1 MRNIEVIK
9 QFLNKSSGNS
19 NSKNLISDGVRLL
32 NYSTCIAEWADDFVL
47 FINVTKYSR
56 STSRIQ
62 SMILRELKTLIHK
75 SVSLGNVPINTKYL
89 WTHARTM

>member
-19 NSKNLISDGVRLL
+19 DTKNLISDGVKLI
-32 NYSTCIAEWADDFVL
+32 NYNTCIAEWTDDFVL
-47 FINVTKYSR
+47 FNITKYSR

-62 SMILRELKTLIHK
+62 SMILRELKKLIHK
-75 SVSLGNVPINTKYL
+75 SVFIDNVPINTKYL
-89 WTHARTM
+89 WNSKKM

>member
-19 NSKNLISDGVRLL
+19 DSKNLISDGVRLI
-32 NYSTCIAEWADDFVL
+32 NYNTCIAEWIDSLLLV
-47 FINVTKYSR
+47 NVTKYSS

-62 SMILRELKTLIHK
+62 NMLLNELKLIHK
-75 SVSLGNVPINTKYL
+75 SISIDNVPINTQKL
-89 WTHARTM
+89 WIHNMKM

>member
-19 NSKNLISDGVRLL
+19 DTGNLISDGVKLFSY
-32 NYSTCIAEWADDFVL
+32 NTCIAEWTDDFVL
-47 FINVTKYSR
+47 FNVTKYSR

-62 SMILRELKTLIHK
+62 SMMLRELKTLIHK
-75 SVSLGNVPINTKYL
+75 SVSIDNVPINTQYL
-89 WTHARTM
+89 WTNDKTM

>member
-19 NSKNLISDGVRLL
+19 YTGNLISDGVKLFSY
-32 NYSTCIAEWADDFVL
+32 NTCIAEWTDDLVL
-47 FINVTKYSR
+47 FNVTKYSS

-62 SMILRELKTLIHK
+62 SMMLRELQKSIHK
-75 SVSLGNVPINTKYL
+75 FIFIDNVPINTQYL
-89 WTHARTM
+89 WNPEKM

>member
-19 NSKNLISDGVRLL
+19 DTKNLISDGVRLFSY
-32 NYSTCIAEWADDFVL
+32 NTCIAEWTDDFML
-47 FINVTKYSR
+47 FNVTKYSR

-62 SMILRELKTLIHK
+62 SMILKELQKINTYKFIFID
-75 SVSLGNVPINTKYL
+75 NVPINTHRL
-89 WTHARTM
+89 WNPKKM

>member
-19 NSKNLISDGVRLL
+19 YTGNLISDGVKLFSY
-32 NYSTCIAEWADDFVL
+32 NTCIAEWTDSLLLV
-47 FINVTKYSR
+47 NVTKYSR

-62 SMILRELKTLIHK
+62 NMLIHELKSRYELLAIED
-75 SVSLGNVPINTKYL
+75 VPINTKYL
-89 WTHARTM
+89 WTHDKTM

>member
-19 NSKNLISDGVRLL
+19 DTGNLISDGVKLFSY
-32 NYSTCIAEWADDFVL
+32 NTCIAEWTDSLLLVN
-47 FINVTKYSR
+47 ITKYSR

-62 SMILRELKTLIHK
+62 NMLIHELKFRYPQLTIE
-75 SVSLGNVPINTKYL
+75 NVPINTQYL
-89 WTHARTM
+89 WKHKEKM

>member
-19 NSKNLISDGVRLL
+19 DTKNLISDGVKLFSY
-32 NYSTCIAEWADDFVL
+32 NTCVAEWTDDFVL
-47 FINVTKYSR
+47 FNVTKYSR

-62 SMILRELKTLIHK
+62 SMMLRELRKLIHK
-75 SVSLGNVPINTKYL
+75 SVFVDNVPINTKYL
-89 WTHARTM
+89 WNPKKM

>member
-19 NSKNLISDGVRLL
+19 DNRNLISTGDKLI
-32 NYSTCIAEWADDFVL
+32 NYNTCIAEWNNDSIMV
-47 FINVTKYSR
+47 NMTKYSS

-62 SMILRELKTLIHK
+62 NMLISKLRFGHK
-75 SVSLGNVPINTKYL
+75 VVQIENVPINTKYL
-89 WTHARTM
+89 WKHNERM

>member
-19 NSKNLISDGVRLL
+19 DSGNLISTGDRLI
-32 NYSTCIAEWADDFVL
+32 NYNTCIAEWNRNCIM
-47 FINVTKYSR
+47 INITKYSS

-62 SMILRELKTLIHK
+62 NMLLSEGLGLELIRVK
-75 SVSLGNVPINTKYL
+75 NVPINTQYL
-89 WTHARTM
+89 WNK

>member
-19 NSKNLISDGVRLL
+19 DSKNLISDGVRLI
-32 NYSTCIAEWADDFVL
+32 NYNTCIAEWTDSLLLV
-47 FINVTKYSR
+47 NVTKYSR

-62 SMILRELKTLIHK
+62 NMLLSEVRFGHK
-75 SVSLGNVPINTKYL
+75 VVQVENVSINTQYL
-89 WTHARTM
+89 WQKK

>member
-19 NSKNLISDGVRLL
+19 DTKNLISDGVKLFSY
-32 NYSTCIAEWADDFVL
+32 NTCIAEWTDDFVL
-47 FINVTKYSR
+47 FNVTKYSR

-62 SMILRELKTLIHK
+62 SMILRELKKLIHK
-75 SVSLGNVPINTKYL
+75 SVSIDNVPINTHRL
-89 WTHARTM
+89 WNPKKM

>member
-19 NSKNLISDGVRLL
+19 DTGNLISDGVKLI
-32 NYSTCIAEWADDFVL
+32 NYTTCIAEWTDSLLLV
-47 FINVTKYSR
+47 NVTKYSK

-62 SMILRELKTLIHK
+62 SMLIHELKSRYALLAIE
-75 SVSLGNVPINTKYL
+75 NVPINTKYL
-89 WTHARTM
+89 WNQEKM

>member
-1 MRNIEVIK
+1 MKNIEVIK

-19 NSKNLISDGVRLL
+19 DSKNLISDGVRLL
-32 NYSTCIAEWADDFVL
+32 NYNTCIAEWADDFVL
-47 FINVTKYSR
+47 FNVTKYSR

-75 SVSLGNVPINTKYL
+75 SVSIDNVPINTKYL
-89 WTHARTM
+89 WTHDKTM

>member
-19 NSKNLISDGVRLL
+19 DTKNLISDGVKLFSY
-32 NYSTCIAEWADDFVL
+32 NTCIAEWVDDFVL
-47 FINVTKYSR
+47 FNVTKYSR

-62 SMILRELKTLIHK
+62 SMILRELKTLIYK
-75 SVSLGNVPINTKYL
+75 SVFIDNVPINTKYL
-89 WTHARTM
+89 WEHKEKM

>member
-19 NSKNLISDGVRLL
+19 DTGNLISDGVKLFSY
-32 NYSTCIAEWADDFVL
+32 NTCIAEWTDSLLLV
-47 FINVTKYSR
+47 NVTKYSR

-62 SMILRELKTLIHK
+62 NMLIQELKSRYSQLTID
-75 SVSLGNVPINTKYL
+75 NVPINTHRL
-89 WTHARTM
+89 WDPKKM

>member
-19 NSKNLISDGVRLL
+19 DTGNLISDGIKLFSY
-32 NYSTCIAEWADDFVL
+32 NTCIAEWTDDFVL
-47 FINVTKYSR
+47 FNVTKYSR

-62 SMILRELKTLIHK
+62 SMILRELKTLIYK
-75 SVSLGNVPINTKYL
+75 SVFIDNVPINTKYL
-89 WTHARTM
+89 WEHKEKM

>member
-19 NSKNLISDGVRLL
+19 DTGNLISDGVKLI
-32 NYSTCIAEWADDFVL
+32 NYNTCIAEWTDDFVL
-47 FINVTKYSR
+47 FNIAKYSR

-62 SMILRELKTLIHK
+62 SMILRELKKLIHK
-75 SVSLGNVPINTKYL
+75 SVFIDNVPINTKYL
-89 WTHARTM
+89 WNSKKM

>member
-19 NSKNLISDGVRLL
+19 DTKNLISNGVRLFS
-32 NYSTCIAEWADDFVL
+32 YDTCIAEWTDGFVL
-47 FINVTKYSR
+47 FNVTKYSR

-62 SMILRELKTLIHK
+62 SMVLRELRKLIHK
-75 SVSLGNVPINTKYL
+75 SVFIDNVPINTEYL
-89 WTHARTM
+89 WTHEET

>member
-19 NSKNLISDGVRLL
+19 YTGNLISDGVKLFSY
-32 NYSTCIAEWADDFVL
+32 NTCIAEWTDSLLLV
-47 FINVTKYSR
+47 NVTKYSR

-62 SMILRELKTLIHK
+62 NMLIQELKSRYSQLTID
-75 SVSLGNVPINTKYL
+75 NVPINTHRL
-89 WTHARTM
+89 WNPKKM

>member
-19 NSKNLISDGVRLL
+19 DNRNLISTGDKLI
-32 NYSTCIAEWADDFVL
+32 NYTTCIAEWNNDSIMV
-47 FINVTKYSR
+47 NMTKYSS

-62 SMILRELKTLIHK
+62 TMLISKLRFGHK
-75 SVSLGNVPINTKYL
+75 VVQIENVPINTKYL
-89 WTHARTM
+89 WKHNERM

>member
-19 NSKNLISDGVRLL
+19 DTENLISDGVKLFSY
-32 NYSTCIAEWADDFVL
+32 NTCIAEWTNDFVL
-47 FINVTKYSR
+47 FNVTKYSS

-62 SMILRELKTLIHK
+62 SMMLRELQKINIYK
-75 SVSLGNVPINTKYL
+75 FIFIDNVPINTKYL
-89 WTHARTM
+89 WEPKKKM

>member
-19 NSKNLISDGVRLL
+19 DNGNVISTGDRLI
-32 NYSTCIAEWADDFVL
+32 NYNTCLAEWNNDSIM
-47 FINVTKYSR
+47 INVTKYSS

-62 SMILRELKTLIHK
+62 NMLISTFRIGHK
-75 SVSLGNVPINTKYL
+75 VVQIENVPINTRRL
-89 WTHARTM
+89 WNLKKM

>member
-19 NSKNLISDGVRLL
+19 DTGNLISDGVKLFSY
-32 NYSTCIAEWADDFVL
+32 NTCIAEWTDSLLLV
-47 FINVTKYSR
+47 NVTKYSK

-62 SMILRELKTLIHK
+62 SMLIHELKSWYIPLAIE
-75 SVSLGNVPINTKYL
+75 NVPINTKYL
-89 WTHARTM
+89 WTYKEN

>member
-19 NSKNLISDGVRLL
+19 DTKNLISDGVKLFSY
-32 NYSTCIAEWADDFVL
+32 NTCIAEWTDSLLLV
-47 FINVTKYSR
+47 NVTKYSK

-62 SMILRELKTLIHK
+62 NMLIQELRSRYPQLTIE
-75 SVSLGNVPINTKYL
+75 NVPINTQKL
-89 WTHARTM
+89 WNSTKM